1 MIFSSDIHYKS
12 GTPVTLAILAG
23 GKASRLGGVSK
34 AIIEINGQPLIR
46 RVYDSLAGLFSEVIV
61 IYNDSLHLP
70 VEAKVYSDI
79 YKETG
84 PLGGIHSA
92 LKHAT
97 FRDVFIVSVDM
108 PFASMYIA
116 NQIVSRRSKNPE
128 SDIFVPKVGK
138 YAEPLFGI
146 YSKSIISQVEDILN
160 GEGKFSVSRL
170 LEVCSTCFLELPL
183 SKEVEKAFFNINTY
197 EDLMRLKVGL

>member
-1 MIFSSDIHYKS
+1 LTSSSDILHKS

-23 GKASRLGGVSK
+23 GKSSRLGGVSK
-34 AIIEINGQPLIR
+34 ALIEINGQPLIR
-46 RVYDSLAGLFSEVIV
+46 CVYDSLAGLFSEVIV

-116 NQIVSRRSKNPE
+116 NQIVARRSKNPE
-128 SDIFVPKVGK
+128 SDIVVPKVGK

-146 YSKSIISQVEDILN
+146 YSKNVISQVEDILN
-160 GEGKFSVSRL
+160 GEDKFSVNLL
-170 LEVCSTCFLELPL
+170 LEKCLTFFLELPL
-183 SKEVEKAFFNINTY
+183 NKEVEKAFFNINTY
-197 EDLMRLKVGL
+197 EDLKRLK